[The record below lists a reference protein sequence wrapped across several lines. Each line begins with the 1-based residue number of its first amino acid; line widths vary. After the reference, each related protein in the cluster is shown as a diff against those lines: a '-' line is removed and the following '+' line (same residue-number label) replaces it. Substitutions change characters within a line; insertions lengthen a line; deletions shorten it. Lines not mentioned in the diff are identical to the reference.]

1 MAWNKDT
8 AGSRI
13 NLYIGLF
20 LVFISFCF
28 SVKTLLFLKK
38 AVETTGTVVSD
49 DLMSSSYRGGRSYDL
64 KVKFTLPN
72 GTPEVFEYPCKHGSL
87 FPGDNIDVLYDPADP
102 KNVRLNNWTD
112 CWQSSLLWL
121 VFGIM
126 FIYVYFVNKSNS

>member
-1 MAWNKDT
+1 MAWNKYT

-49 DLMSSSYRGGRSYDL
+49 DLMSSSYRGGRSYD
-64 KVKFTLPN
+64 
-72 GTPEVFEYPCKHGSL
+72 S
-87 FPGDNIDVLYDPADP
+87 
-102 KNVRLNNWTD
+102 R
-112 CWQSSLLWL
+112 
-121 VFGIM
+121 
-126 FIYVYFVNKSNS
+126 